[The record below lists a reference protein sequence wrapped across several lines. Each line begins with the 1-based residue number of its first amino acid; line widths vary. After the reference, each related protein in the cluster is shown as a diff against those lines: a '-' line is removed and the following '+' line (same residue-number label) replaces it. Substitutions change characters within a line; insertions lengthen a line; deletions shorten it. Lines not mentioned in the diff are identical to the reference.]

1 MTDNGG
7 AYANVVNIRQL
18 TNDGFSV
25 VLRILSDVF
34 RCFIHVLRCFQKFSG
49 CFHVF
54 EDDQI
59 GQTCG
64 GVFK

>member
-25 VLRILSDVF
+25 VHRMLSDVIRTSQDAF
-34 RCFIHVLRCFQKFSG
+34 MCSQVIKLVKLVMVGLNRLFL
-49 CFHVF
+49 
-54 EDDQI
+54 
-59 GQTCG
+59 QTLI
-64 GVFK
+64 V